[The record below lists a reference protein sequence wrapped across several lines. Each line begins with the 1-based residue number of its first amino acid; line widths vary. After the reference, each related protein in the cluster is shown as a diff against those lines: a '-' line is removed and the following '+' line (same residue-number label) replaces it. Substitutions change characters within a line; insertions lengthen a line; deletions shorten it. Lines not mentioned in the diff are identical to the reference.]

1 MNVDNEQYN
10 DEDESD
16 IINFN
21 EIVVD
26 KGQGLIRIDRF
37 LMDRL
42 HKISRNKIQESIKS
56 GLITVD
62 GQQIKPNFR
71 VKPLMV
77 IKIVWPDSIPE
88 DELLPE
94 EIPLDII
101 FEDNDILIV
110 NKPAGLVVHPG
121 ISNRTG
127 TLVNGL
133 AYYFKEKNLPTLEG
147 NLPNR
152 PGLVHRIDKNTSG
165 LLVIAKNEN
174 SLTKLAKQFFDH
186 SIKRTYQ
193 AIVWGVPEPG
203 SGTITGNIGRD
214 MRNRILM
221 TVYDDDEELGKHAVT
236 HYNVIEDLY
245 YVSLVE
251 CNLETGRTHQI
262 RVHMGSIN
270 NPIFNDD
277 KYGGDTI
284 RKGTQFSK
292 YKTFVQNC
300 FELIPRQA
308 LHAKSL
314 GFVHPTTEMWMEF
327 ESELPEDMKI
337 TLEKWRTYVSDRRSK
352 LEIE

>member
-1 MNVDNEQYN
+1 MKEDNEQHN
-10 DEDESD
+10 EEDESD
-16 IINFN
+16 IINYN

-26 KGQGLIRIDRF
+26 KGQGLMRIDRF
-37 LMDRL
+37 LMDRI
-42 HKISRNKIQESIKS
+42 HKISRNKIQEAIKS

-62 GQQIKPNFR
+62 GQQVKPNFR

-94 EIPLDII
+94 DIPLEIV
-101 FEDNDILIV
+101 FEDYDILIV

-121 ISNRTG
+121 ISNRSG

-133 AYYFKEKNLPTLEG
+133 AYYFKENELPTMEG

-174 SLTKLAKQFFDH
+174 SITKLAKQFFDH

-193 AIVWGVPEPG
+193 AIVWGVPEPVA
-203 SGTITGNIGRD
+203 GTIAGNIGRD
-214 MRNRILM
+214 LRNRILM
-221 TVYDDDEELGKHAVT
+221 TVYEDDDDMGKHAVT

-262 RVHMGSIN
+262 RVHMASIN

-277 KYGGDTI
+277 KYGGDAI
-284 RKGTQFSK
+284 KKGTQFSK
-292 YKTFVQNC
+292 YKAFVQNC
-300 FELIPRQA
+300 FELMPRQA

-314 GFVHPTTEMWMEF
+314 SFIHPTTEKWMEF
-327 ESELPEDMKI
+327 KSELPDDMRL
-337 TLEKWRTYVSDRRSK
+337 TLEKWRTYVTDRKSK